1 LNGLDVGRIPDIE
14 IDQITPDSRKV
25 KSGTIFVAY
34 SGVEVDGHDFIDQAI
49 EKGAVA
55 VVGEKPIGDLA
66 VPYFQVRNGR
76 LAWAKMVANFYDNPE
91 KKLTIIGVTGT
102 DGKTTTTNLIY
113 QMLIAAGIK
122 AAMVSTIKAVI
133 GDKEYDT
140 GLHTSSPDPDVLW
153 QWLVQIVAT
162 GQTHVVLETTSHGL
176 AQYRFGD
183 IKFDVGVLTNLA
195 HDHLEFHKTFENYR
209 DAKALLFEKSKVSV
223 INECSA
229 EVEYFKSKAAA
240 KAISYD
246 VRKEIRGVV
255 HQDGDEIWQEF
266 EMQVGEEWRKVKT
279 RLLGDYNLENVLAAA
294 RTVTELGVSEK
305 YILAAIAEFEPLAG
319 RFQVIVN
326 DRGFRAIVD
335 FAHTEQGIR
344 SVLGMVREHL
354 RKDDER
360 IVAVFGCNGGR
371 DQSKRAPMGKA
382 ACELADMVVVTT
394 EDPRK
399 EPVEQIYKQLEEG
412 CLAAGGVLNKTFFR
426 EDNRRKAIDFAI
438 NKLAKKGDWLLF
450 LGKGHEKS
458 MNVGG
463 VETPWDEASIVRGSL

>member
-1 LNGLDVGRIPDIE
+1 
-14 IDQITPDSRKV
+14 
-25 KSGTIFVAY
+25 
-34 SGVEVDGHDFIDQAI
+34 
-49 EKGAVA
+49 
-55 VVGEKPIGDLA
+55 
-66 VPYFQVRNGR
+66 
-76 LAWAKMVANFYDNPE
+76 
-91 KKLTIIGVTGT
+91 
-102 DGKTTTTNLIY
+102 
-113 QMLIAAGIK
+113 
-122 AAMVSTIKAVI
+122 
-133 GDKEYDT
+133 
-140 GLHTSSPDPDVLW
+140 
-153 QWLVQIVAT
+153 
-162 GQTHVVLETTSHGL
+162 
-176 AQYRFGD
+176 
-183 IKFDVGVLTNLA
+183 
-195 HDHLEFHKTFENYR
+195 
-209 DAKALLFEKSKVSV
+209 
-223 INECSA
+223 
-229 EVEYFKSKAAA
+229 
-240 KAISYD
+240 
-246 VRKEIRGVV
+246 
-255 HQDGDEIWQEF
+255 
-266 EMQVGEEWRKVKT
+266 
-279 RLLGDYNLENVLAAA
+279 
-294 RTVTELGVSEK
+294 
-305 YILAAIAEFEPLAG
+305 
-319 RFQVIVN
+319 VN